1 MMDMTTGAAQLAAT
15 TRSQPGYTNTFEV
28 GYSGLLF
35 DKLKVGIDFYTYEV
49 QGFTQ
54 FTAIGPTVGLVNSP
68 QSLAAGEMGTAA
80 GIDEIPGQFGSVIAA
95 NFAGSAYGQQ
105 LAQADPVAFAV
116 TQAFLT
122 GAFTSA
128 GEQALEAAPAS
139 AYAALGAVE
148 TTRVP
153 QNDGVVHIPAGYRRF
168 NDAKRDHY
176 GIDFDLEYFATDE
189 LSFFANGSWLSQIIW
204 EVGDDDL
211 PFSSYLNAPKEKY
224 RGGVRYANDKFR
236 ASATYLYDEAFMAN
250 VGQFA
255 GMAPQKNVVD
265 ANIGYTFANGLR
277 FDITASNLFDNEYR
291 AFANMPIIGRR
302 VIGKLTFDL

>member
-1 MMDMTTGAAQLAAT
+1 MVAVM
-15 TRSQPGYTNTFEV
+15 V
-28 GYSGLLF
+28 
-35 DKLKVGIDFYTYEV
+35 
-49 QGFTQ
+49 
-54 FTAIGPTVGLVNSP
+54 
-68 QSLAAGEMGTAA
+68 A
-80 GIDEIPGQFGSVIAA
+80 GIDGIPAQFGNVVASDFF
-95 NFAGSAYGQQ
+95 NSSFATPFG
-105 LAQADPVAFAV
+105 LNDETNPIRQA
-116 TQAFLT
+116 LT
-122 GAFTSA
+122 PTLVGAFTA
-128 GEQALEAAPAS
+128 AAQAALLGNEQLGVQPLAPAS
-139 AYAALGAVE
+139 AFAALGAVE

-176 GIDFDLEYFATDE
+176 GIDFDLEYFATDK

-224 RGGVRYANDKFR
+224 RGGVRYASDKFR

-277 FDITASNLFDNEYR
+277 FDLTASNLFDNEYR

-302 VIGKLTFDL
+302 VIAKLTFDL